1 MSKKLKELSKITT
14 RYENLN
20 EWNDTSFKSLPK
32 RWSKNVNDTRD
43 GLTELE
49 RKEGVANP
57 ITQKYDFKKPTMV
70 SLNKKELE
78 ILYTTGKLE
87 IAGMTL
93 LYEE

>member
-49 RKEGVANP
+49 
-57 ITQKYDFKKPTMV
+57 
-70 SLNKKELE
+70 
-78 ILYTTGKLE
+78 ILYTTGRIE
-87 IAGMTL
+87 ADGITII
-93 LYEE
+93 YED

>member
-1 MSKKLKELSKITT
+1 MSKLKELSKIKT
-14 RYENLN
+14 RYSNLN

-57 ITQKYDFKKPTMV
+57 ITQKYDFSKPTV
-70 SLNKKELE
+70 VHLSKEDMQMLHRQGRVE
-78 ILYTTGKLE
+78 TDGLTI
-87 IAGMTL
+87 I
-93 LYEE
+93 YEQ